1 MILFGEV
8 ANLPCS
14 LTCCFVLFH
23 GFFAHQRFLKHPQVG
38 QNLVGSLTTETLL
51 LPKLRSLELPLNSL
65 TGGLPLFPPS
75 VDGGGLTSL
84 EVQYNGLSGTL
95 SPDFFESASTSLRRL
110 NIGGNMF
117 EGRLPYGIGLATTL
131 TTLNIFDNDFTGTL
145 PSDVSDI
152 PLVEFRAQYNLFEGP
167 LPPDD
172 TFLIRSWS
180 TLEYLWLQD
189 NPLFATF
196 PRTIGNFRSLKE
208 LRISN
213 SNMLGDIPASM
224 FDLRRLEVLD
234 LEGNLLSGTI
244 HSGIAQLT
252 SLQEFRVSSNQ
263 LFGTIPEEM
272 AIRGDNLRVVDLQF
286 NQFSGSVPETMCFS
300 LMPGFVLQA
309 DCWPTE
315 SPPNPC
321 SCCTSCCDRES
332 KICYDTDEPE
342 TPRPSQEVYQ
352 NYFSETFGDR
362 VFEDGSSFQLAARWI
377 YYSDELKLGI
387 ESDTLL
393 QRYILVVFYFATT
406 NYGRSQWTACSPSI
420 SGDPNC
426 VFDDSVGL
434 TRRAFRWMSN
444 VSECFWM
451 GVECADTTR
460 RFVTKMELRK

>member
-1 MILFGEV
+1 MLQPVIS
-8 ANLPCS
+8 S
-14 LTCCFVLFH
+14 LHKIRHTQTH
-23 GFFAHQRFLKHPQVG
+23 THTHTHTVG
-38 QNLVGSLTTETLL
+38 QNLIGSLTPETLL

-65 TGGLPLFPPS
+65 TGSLPLFPPS

-117 EGRLPYGIGLATTL
+117 EGRLPSGIGLATKL

-145 PSDVSDI
+145 PSDISDI
-152 PLVEFRAQYNLFEGP
+152 PLVAIRAQRNRFEGP

-208 LRISN
+208 LRISY
-213 SNMLGDIPASM
+213 SNMLGDIPVTM
-224 FDLRRLEVLD
+224 FDLRRLKVLD
-234 LEGNLLSGTI
+234 LEGNSLSGTI

-252 SLQEFRVSSNQ
+252 NIQEFRVSSNQ
-263 LFGTIPEEM
+263 LFGTIPQEM
-272 AIRGDNLRVVDLQF
+272 AIRGGNLRVVDLTF
-286 NQFSGSVPETMCFS
+286 NQFSGSIPEPMCFS

-309 DCWPTE
+309 DCWSME

-321 SCCTSCCDRES
+321 SCCTGCCDREA
-332 KICYDTDEPE
+332 KICYDTDESE
-342 TPRPSQEVYQ
+342 TTRPSQDEYL
-352 NYFSETFGDR
+352 NYFSEIFGDH
-362 VFEDGSSFQLAARWI
+362 VFYDGSPFILAARWI
-377 YYSDELKLGI
+377 YNNDELQLGI

-393 QRYILVVFYFATT
+393 QRYILAVFYFTT
-406 NYGRSQWTACSPSI
+406 TSFGNYQWTACNPSR
-420 SGDPNC
+420 SGDPIC
-426 VFDDSVGL
+426 TFDDSAGL
-434 TRRAFRWMSN
+434 TRRAFRWLSN

-451 GVECADTTR
+451 GVECADPTR
-460 RFVTKMELRK
+460 RFVTKIELRK